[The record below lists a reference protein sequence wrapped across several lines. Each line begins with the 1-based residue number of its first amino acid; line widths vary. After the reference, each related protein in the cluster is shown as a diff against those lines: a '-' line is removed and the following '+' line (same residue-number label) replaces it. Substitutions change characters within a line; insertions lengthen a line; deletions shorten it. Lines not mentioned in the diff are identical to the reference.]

1 MTSPMIITLY
11 TTVGCHLCEQALAML
26 QNLPMNI
33 TIVEVEIADDERLM
47 EKYGLIIPVVG
58 VENSQQEISWPFS
71 VEELGEFVEQR
82 LSD

>member
-1 MTSPMIITLY
+1 MTSAMIITLY

-26 QNLPMNI
+26 QDLPMDV

-47 EKYGLIIPVVG
+47 EKYGLTIPVIG

-71 VEELGEFVEQR
+71 LGELESFISR
-82 LSD
+82 LWW